1 MNSFND
7 FDRDFPVAV
16 LMQSAQR
23 LVGILD
29 ESLKQKVEFSG
40 VEL

>member
-7 FDRDFPVAV
+7 FDRGFPVAV

-23 LVGILD
+23 LVGNLD

-40 VEL
+40 LEL